1 MEIIGQIV
9 KSRKILKEVLK
20 DEYDTDDLPIYSIE
34 EMDKLF
40 DLEST
45 KDNPYLSLG
54 KSSNG
59 NACNFILNHK
69 ILKNHKLH
77 IIYYNFQKDGKTKTM
92 KSIVTNIMKLYEE
105 NIFDYTDN
113 MIIILNEPI
122 RDTIQVLCNDLNLL
136 LKNNNDNI
144 VDNDI
149 GLEARHFG
157 NVFMF
162 DIKTLQ
168 YNILEHDIVPEH
180 IVYRNL
186 IDIKKILDD
195 CNCTIDQLPIIL
207 RNDPVAK
214 LKMLVPGDIC
224 KIMRK
229 SKTCGEYPYYRVC
242 K

>member
-20 DEYDTDDLPIYSIE
+20 DEYDTDNLPIYSIE

-59 NACNFILNHK
+59 NACNFILYHK

-149 GLEARHFG
+149 GLESRQFG

-186 IDIKKILDD
+186 TDIKKILDD